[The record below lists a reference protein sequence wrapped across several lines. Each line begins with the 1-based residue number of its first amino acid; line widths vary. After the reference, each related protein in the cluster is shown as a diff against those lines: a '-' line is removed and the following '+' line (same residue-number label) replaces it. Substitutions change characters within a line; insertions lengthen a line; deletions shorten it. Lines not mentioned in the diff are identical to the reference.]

1 MRKQMKYRYE
11 FKNKALGE
19 AVYTI
24 FGEEFA
30 RDEIEQQMFDDD
42 ENIYL
47 EVDERDA
54 NNKLF
59 NAHVEF
65 SKTEIEKTL
74 IYDNSGWNPHPE
86 IEPPESGDYLVTLQN
101 GDLAIVYYVAA
112 TYGPSASDC
121 QSGHWYVSNPVYS
134 EAIIAFRA
142 MPEPYKPEK
151 SK

>member
-1 MRKQMKYRYE
+1 MKYKYE

-19 AVYTI
+19 AVFTF

-74 IYDNSGWNPHPE
+74 DYDPAGWNPYPLV
-86 IEPPESGDYLVTLQN
+86 EPIKNGYYLVQSVFGINIAHFSQGTS
-101 GDLAIVYYVAA
+101 
-112 TYGPSASDC
+112 GPEKYDNRPPKWVVKCSTTELKD
-121 QSGHWYVSNPVYS
+121 VV
-134 EAIIAFRA
+134 AFREL
-142 MPEPYKPEK
+142 PEPYRKL
-151 SK
+151 